1 MMRLI
6 RYEFIK
12 LFCKKSVLALIL
24 LLSAVNFF
32 KIAGEYQSY
41 SWLAEGTG
49 SKSWHSAYW
58 NLYEEYSGEITA
70 EKIKA
75 LLAVYQPLEE
85 ATADM
90 TASTATDDPDTM
102 TGNLYS
108 DRNLLKKYY
117 VDPMRYFY
125 GYRAASLQATEKAKE
140 NALRSQALGQTYEAR
155 KNSVIYRLY
164 SERSIP
170 AYAYREMYNYYLNYD
185 FSTVLILLLCL
196 YGICG
201 AFASEKETQMDL
213 LLVTS
218 PNGGRKTAMAKI
230 LAVSAFSLFVS
241 VWFSL
246 ADYVGFSLAFQTT
259 EGWNLPVYAIENFA
273 ESVLNCNL
281 LQYSLVSALLRAVGA
296 WLFGMLM
303 LLLSMFWKNA
313 LLPFV
318 LNLGVCVLLV
328 ISGAGCAY
336 YSNLWGKTVTPY
348 SLLTNR
354 VLLGKTEFLNIAG
367 HPVPA
372 YLVSLCFALAAGF
385 LMAAA
390 IFFLTKQNR
399 HCTRRDHEHVE
410 I

>member
-125 GYRAASLQATEKAKE
+125 GYRAASLQAAEKAKE

-230 LAVSAFSLFVS
+230 LAVSAFSLFGFRVVFAGGLCWIFPRLPDDGGLEPPGLRHRKLCGKCVELQS
-241 VWFSL
+241 APVFPC
-246 ADYVGFSLAFQTT
+246 VGAFA
-259 EGWNLPVYAIENFA
+259 GGRGMAVRYAHAAFVDVLEKRIAPLCA
-273 ESVLNCNL
+273 EPGRMRPAGDKRGGLRL
-281 LQYSLVSALLRAVGA
+281 LQQSMGKDGHALFVAYKPRAAWENGIFEHSRPSGSRLSRFALLCSGRRIFDGGSH
-296 WLFGMLM
+296 LFPHEA
-303 LLLSMFWKNA
+303 KQA
-313 LLPFV
+313 LHKE
-318 LNLGVCVLLV
+318 G
-328 ISGAGCAY
+328 S
-336 YSNLWGKTVTPY
+336 
-348 SLLTNR
+348 
-354 VLLGKTEFLNIAG
+354 
-367 HPVPA
+367 
-372 YLVSLCFALAAGF
+372 
-385 LMAAA
+385 
-390 IFFLTKQNR
+390 
-399 HCTRRDHEHVE
+399 
-410 I
+410 